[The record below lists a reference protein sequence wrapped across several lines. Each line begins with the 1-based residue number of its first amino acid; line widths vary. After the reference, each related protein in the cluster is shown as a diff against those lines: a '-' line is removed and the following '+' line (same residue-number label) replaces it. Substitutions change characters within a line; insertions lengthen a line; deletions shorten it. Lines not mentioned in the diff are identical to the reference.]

1 MPTVHVDIW
10 SDIACPFCYVG
21 KRNFESA
28 VAASDVDVEVTYR
41 SFQLS
46 PDMPTDVSGTH
57 AEMLAAKMGVD
68 VDTAR
73 GMEARTTGLAR
84 EVGLDFDYEA
94 LHPANT
100 LLAHRLLHLAKA
112 HGLQGEMKERLLAAY
127 FTQGRHVG
135 RLDELVDLAAEVG
148 LDATE
153 VRTALT
159 GDDYTA
165 DVEQDVAQA
174 AAYGIRGVPFFVLD
188 GRLAVS
194 GAQPPEVFAS
204 ALRQATE
211 QVA

>member
-135 RLDELVDLAAEVG
+135 RIDELVDLAAEVG

-153 VRTALT
+153 VRAALT
-159 GDDYTA
+159 GDHYTA